1 MTTSPAGG
9 ADGIDGPSRREGGSD
24 SRQLLALATPIA
36 FTQLAQVALTTVD
49 IVMIGA
55 LGVEALAAGGLA
67 IVLFNQLRTMG
78 VGLITAAG
86 NRVASIAAQ
95 EDAGALSEDAERE
108 VRDVVRA
115 SLLLATAA
123 GVAGA
128 VLMIGGAQALTLL
141 GQDHAVVDGAQPML
155 LALAPGLLPCLW
167 FNALRQYTV
176 GMRRPRALVWI
187 TVACIVVNAA
197 LNAAL
202 GYGLWIFPRLELVG
216 IGLATTLTQLLSFVL
231 LWGALNRDPML
242 RRMVSL
248 RAWRASRKTLRRLT
262 LLGTPIAAT
271 YGSEAGFFSVVALIM
286 GGFGAAALAA
296 HTVVNQL
303 VYIVFQITVGL
314 SHGASIIVSRE
325 LALGRI
331 ASVAAVGRLA
341 LVNGAAVMG
350 AVALLYVIGPEL
362 VLRPFMDVS
371 DPSDAHAVDL
381 ATQLLAVAALLQFAD
396 CAQNIGVGLLRGLDD
411 TGVGFRA
418 TLLGY
423 WAVGLPFALLL
434 GPVADLGPVGVWFGL
449 MAGLATTAGLLL
461 TRFVRVVRKGDGVP
475 EPAG

>member
-1 MTTSPAGG
+1 LRR
-9 ADGIDGPSRREGGSD
+9 DGENA

-36 FTQLAQVALTTVD
+36 LTQLAQVALTTVD
-49 IVMIGA
+49 IVMIGV

-67 IVLFNQLRTMG
+67 IVIFNQLRTMG

-86 NRVASIAAQ
+86 NRVAAVAAADG
-95 EDAGALSEDAERE
+95 EAGELAGDAQDA

-123 GVAGA
+123 GLVGA
-128 VLMIGGAQALTLL
+128 LLMIGGAQALTLL
-141 GQDHAVVDGAQPML
+141 GQDRAVVELAQPML

-197 LNAAL
+197 LNGAL
-202 GYGLWIFPRLELVG
+202 GYGFWIVPRLELVG
-216 IGLATTLTQLLSFVL
+216 IGLATTLTHLLSFVL
-231 LWGALNRDPML
+231 LCVAINRDPVL
-242 RRMVSL
+242 ARMMSL
-248 RAWRASRKTLRRLT
+248 RAWASSRETVRRLAA
-262 LLGTPIAAT
+262 LGVPIAAT
-271 YGSEAGFFSVVALIM
+271 YGSEAGFFSVVALVM

-303 VYIVFQITVGL
+303 VYIVFQVTVGL

-325 LALGRI
+325 IALGRR
-331 ASVAAVGRLA
+331 ASAAGVGRLA

-350 AVALLYVIGPEL
+350 VLALLYVIGPEL

-371 DPSDAHAVDL
+371 DRADARAVDL

-411 TGVGFRA
+411 TKAGFRA
-418 TLLGY
+418 TIVGY
-423 WAVGLPFALLL
+423 WAVGLPLALLL
-434 GPVADLGPVGVWFGL
+434 GPIADLGPVGVWFGL

-461 TRFVRVVRKGDGVP
+461 TRFARVLRTYPVVP
-475 EPAG
+475 EPAGQA

>member
-1 MTTSPAGG
+1 LKR
-9 ADGIDGPSRREGGSD
+9 DGGSAN
-24 SRQLLALATPIA
+24 RQLFALATPIA
-36 FTQLAQVALTTVD
+36 LTQLAQVALTTVD

-86 NRVASIAAQ
+86 NRVAAIAAQ
-95 EDAGALSEDAERE
+95 EEPGALSEDAENG

-115 SLLLATAA
+115 SLLLATGA
-123 GVAGA
+123 GLVGA
-128 VLMIGGAQALTLL
+128 LLMVGGAQALTLL
-141 GQDHAVVDGAQPML
+141 GQDHAVVDRAQPML

-187 TVACIVVNAA
+187 TVVCIVANAA

-202 GYGLWIFPRLELVG
+202 GYGVWIFPRLELVG
-216 IGLATTLTQLLSFVL
+216 IGIATTLTHLLSVVL
-231 LWGALNRDPML
+231 LWGAVSADPVLARML
-242 RRMVSL
+242 SL
-248 RAWRASRKTLRRLT
+248 RAWLASRKTLRRLT
-262 LLGTPIAAT
+262 GLGIPIAAT

-325 LALGRI
+325 VALGRI
-331 ASVAAVGRLA
+331 ASASNVGRLA

-350 AVALLYVIGPEL
+350 VVALLYVIGPEL

-371 DPSDAHAVDL
+371 DPADARAVDL

-411 TGVGFRA
+411 TRVGFRA

-423 WAVGLPFALLL
+423 WVVGLPLALLL

-449 MAGLATTAGLLL
+449 MAGLAVTAVLLL
-461 TRFVRVVRKGDGVP
+461 TRFLQVLRKQAALP
-475 EPAG
+475 EPVG